1 MTSVHLQQW
10 IEHPEMLNR
19 DTLYELRTMVARYP
33 YFQSLRLL
41 YLKNLYLLHDTAF
54 GSELRKAVLYVA
66 DRRVLFYLIE
76 GDRYKLQAQKL
87 SNRIDTELKE
97 EPSVD
102 RTLFLIDTFLATMP
116 EEQTQPMELDYSM
129 DYTAYLLSEDN
140 GLNEESPQEEVPKLR
155 GQNLIDDFLKRDEKE
170 TVEEAVPSAT
180 DTKLDAM
187 PEQPDDAAES
197 VEECSS
203 SQSPMLEATAEQP
216 IEGACQII
224 GADEPSEIADQAA
237 GDDLDNEEPDE
248 ENLDDIYGKEELDD
262 SCFTE
267 TLAKIYIKQH
277 RYDKALEI
285 IKKLSLNYP
294 KKNAYF
300 ADQIR
305 FLEKLIINAKS
316 K

>member
-116 EEQTQPMELDYSM
+116 EDQNQTMELDYSM

-170 TVEEAVPSAT
+170 TVEEAVPSDT
-180 DTKLDAM
+180 DTKLDVM

-216 IEGACQII
+216 IEGTCQII
-224 GADEPSEIADQAA
+224 GVDESSETADQAA

>member
-1 MTSVHLQQW
+1 
-10 IEHPEMLNR
+10 MLNR

-155 GQNLIDDFLKRDEKE
+155 GQNLIDDFLKRDEKG
-170 TVEEAVPSAT
+170 TVEEAVPSDT

-216 IEGACQII
+216 IEGTCQII
-224 GADEPSEIADQAA
+224 GVDESSETADQQ
-237 GDDLDNEEPDE
+237 PVM
-248 ENLDDIYGKEELDD
+248 IWIMK
-262 SCFTE
+262 SRMRRIWMIFT
-267 TLAKIYIKQH
+267 AKKSWMTAVLPKLWQKYTSNSTDMIK
-277 RYDKALEI
+277 LL
-285 IKKLSLNYP
+285 KLL
-294 KKNAYF
+294 KN
-300 ADQIR
+300 
-305 FLEKLIINAKS
+305 
-316 K
+316 

>member
-19 DTLYELRTMVARYP
+19 DTLYELRTLVARYP

-41 YLKNLYLLHDTAF
+41 YLKNLYLLHDANF
-54 GSELRKAVLYVA
+54 GAELRKAVLYVA
-66 DRRVLFYLIE
+66 DRRVLFYIIE
-76 GDRYKLQAQKL
+76 GDKFALRPSTSKQVFDEDLEK
-87 SNRIDTELKE
+87 

-102 RTLFLIDTFLATMP
+102 RTLSLIDAFLSTIP
-116 EEQTQPMELDYSM
+116 EEHSDATELDYVV
-129 DYTAYLLSEDN
+129 DYTSYLMEDETATDDEADT
-140 GLNEESPQEEVPKLR
+140 LNNVPKLK
-155 GQNLIDDFLKRDEKE
+155 GQDLIDGFIRQSETEEGLSVKPSYNDDSEDDDENE
-170 TVEEAVPSAT
+170 QSTPVTAV
-180 DTKLDAM
+180 D
-187 PEQPDDAAES
+187 
-197 VEECSS
+197 
-203 SQSPMLEATAEQP
+203 
-216 IEGACQII
+216 
-224 GADEPSEIADQAA
+224 
-237 GDDLDNEEPDE
+237 
-248 ENLDDIYGKEELDD
+248 ELDD

-267 TLAKIYIKQH
+267 TLAKIYIKQR

>member
-1 MTSVHLQQW
+1 MTSAYLQQW
-10 IEHPEMLNR
+10 IQHPETLNK
-19 DTLYELRTMVARYP
+19 DTLYELRTLVVRYP

-41 YLKNLYLLHDTAF
+41 YLKNLYLLHDITF
-54 GSELRKAVLYVA
+54 GAELRKAVLYVA

-76 GDRYKLQAQKL
+76 GDRYALKSRKPSLL
-87 SNRIDTELKE
+87 SSKVLEE
-97 EPSVD
+97 EPGVD
-102 RTLFLIDTFLATMP
+102 RTLSLIDAFLATVP
-116 EEQTQPMELDYSM
+116 EEHSQATELDYAV
-129 DYTAYLLSEDN
+129 DYTTYLLQDDGREDAETPA
-140 GLNEESPQEEVPKLR
+140 GEEVPKLR
-155 GQNLIDDFLKRDEKE
+155 GHELIDGFIRKS
-170 TVEEAVPSAT
+170 EA
-180 DTKLDAM
+180 
-187 PEQPDDAAES
+187 
-197 VEECSS
+197 
-203 SQSPMLEATAEQP
+203 AEQP
-216 IEGACQII
+216 VFERPVCLEDTPVLSEEEERPFEGNEDVQAVVSKD
-224 GADEPSEIADQAA
+224 GTSPSE
-237 GDDLDNEEPDE
+237 DDETNDGQSPRD
-248 ENLDDIYGKEELDD
+248 GVDD

>member
-1 MTSVHLQQW
+1 MTSAHLQQW
-10 IEHPEMLNR
+10 IQHPEMLDR
-19 DTLYELRTMVARYP
+19 ETLYELRTLVTRYP
-33 YFQSLRLL
+33 YFQSVRLL
-41 YLKNLYLLHDTAF
+41 YLKNLYLMHDISF
-54 GSELRKAVLYVA
+54 GTELRKAVLYVA

-76 GDRYKLQAQKL
+76 GDRYTLKSQKPSL
-87 SNRIDTELKE
+87 SSSKVMED

-102 RTLFLIDTFLATMP
+102 RTLSLIDAFLATVP
-116 EEQTQPMELDYSM
+116 EEHSQNMELDYAM
-129 DYTAYLLSEDN
+129 DYTAYLM
-140 GLNEESPQEEVPKLR
+140 QEEAAGQPDVHADDRAEAPKLR
-155 GQNLIDDFLKRDEKE
+155 GHELIDGFLQKRD
-170 TVEEAVPSAT
+170 SA
-180 DTKLDAM
+180 DMRL
-187 PEQPDDAAES
+187 PEVAEGEPARES
-197 VEECSS
+197 ED
-203 SQSPMLEATAEQP
+203 MLEEETGEKGEEEEKTSGTA
-216 IEGACQII
+216 
-224 GADEPSEIADQAA
+224 S
-237 GDDLDNEEPDE
+237 N
-248 ENLDDIYGKEELDD
+248 EELDD

>member
-1 MTSVHLQQW
+1 
-10 IEHPEMLNR
+10 
-19 DTLYELRTMVARYP
+19 
-33 YFQSLRLL
+33 
-41 YLKNLYLLHDTAF
+41 
-54 GSELRKAVLYVA
+54 
-66 DRRVLFYLIE
+66 
-76 GDRYKLQAQKL
+76 
-87 SNRIDTELKE
+87 
-97 EPSVD
+97 
-102 RTLFLIDTFLATMP
+102 
-116 EEQTQPMELDYSM
+116 MELDYSM

-170 TVEEAVPSAT
+170 TVEEAVPSDT

-216 IEGACQII
+216 IEGVCQII
-224 GADEPSEIADQAA
+224 GVDESSETADQAA

-267 TLAKIYIKQH
+267 TLAKYTSNSTDMIK
-277 RYDKALEI
+277 LL
-285 IKKLSLNYP
+285 KLL
-294 KKNAYF
+294 KN
-300 ADQIR
+300 
-305 FLEKLIINAKS
+305 
-316 K
+316 

>member
-10 IEHPEMLNR
+10 ISYPETLNR
-19 DTLYELRTMVARYP
+19 DTLYELRTLVARYP
-33 YFQSLRLL
+33 YFQSVRLL
-41 YLKNLYLLHDTAF
+41 FLKNLYLLHDINF
-54 GSELRKAVLYVA
+54 GTELRKAVLYVA

-76 GDRYKLQAQKL
+76 GDRYTLKSKTSSLL
-87 SNRIDTELKE
+87 SSKVLEE

-102 RTLFLIDTFLATMP
+102 RTLSLIDAFLATVP
-116 EEQTQPMELDYSM
+116 EEHSQPMELDYTM
-129 DYTAYLLSEDN
+129 DYTSFLMQDDGRIGEIILETDI
-140 GLNEESPQEEVPKLR
+140 PKLR
-155 GQNLIDDFLKRDEKE
+155 GHELIDGFIQKSETMEVPAFEKPVPYRLEKDENLINESKMPLAEIVGDEL
-170 TVEEAVPSAT
+170 TLG
-180 DTKLDAM
+180 DT
-187 PEQPDDAAES
+187 
-197 VEECSS
+197 
-203 SQSPMLEATAEQP
+203 
-216 IEGACQII
+216 
-224 GADEPSEIADQAA
+224 
-237 GDDLDNEEPDE
+237 E
-248 ENLDDIYGKEELDD
+248 ENSIDD

-267 TLAKIYIKQH
+267 TLAKIYVKQR